1 MTWKNNPL
9 TGFSNTRPV
18 IFFVAATYLWTWAF
32 WVSALHLFTEPQ
44 GLKLALF
51 LIGGFGPAL
60 AGVLTLRLRTG
71 DRDTGAMKPAGFLVG
86 AALASAALLMF
97 RFDIFGVSSTS
108 LSGILEFPA
117 DSPLY
122 VFGLM
127 GVVVMAS
134 GFVFASIQSRDPRLR
149 TYFACLM
156 PDRRA
161 LALAIPVLLFFPVL
175 LISSNAL
182 ADLLGMSYDQP
193 KYLARPMSLWL
204 PLMFVKLFTV
214 AMLTGGN
221 EEHGW
226 RGVMLPLMQKTM
238 SPLVA
243 TLIIVVVWESWHLPL
258 VFAGIYGEGS
268 PMAILGIRILGMI
281 PFAFLLTII
290 YNGSRGSIFLCIV
303 FHACIN
309 SQINLFGGSLL
320 ANAIGLVLV
329 IVLIV
334 VYRMWWRNSGY
345 LPVRQQ

>member
-1 MTWKNNPL
+1 MTWKDNPM
-9 TGFSNTRPV
+9 TGFANTRPV
-18 IFFVAATYLWTWAF
+18 IFFVTVTYLWTWVF
-32 WVSALHLFTEPQ
+32 WVCALHLFSEPQ

-60 AGVLTLRLRTG
+60 AGVLTLRLHTG
-71 DRDTGAMKPAGFLVG
+71 DRDAGTMKPAGFIVG
-86 AALASAALLMF
+86 ASLAIAALVMF
-97 RFDIFGVSSTS
+97 RFDVFGVSSIS
-108 LSGILEFPA
+108 PSGLLEFPA
-117 DSPLY
+117 DSPFY

-134 GFVFASIQSRDPRLR
+134 GFVFASIQSRDSRLR
-149 TYFACLM
+149 SYFSGLV
-156 PDRRA
+156 PDRRT
-161 LALAIPVLLFFPVL
+161 LVLAIPVLLFFPVL

-182 ADLLGMSYDQP
+182 ADMLGMSYDQP
-193 KYLARPMSLWL
+193 KYLAEPMSLWL

-243 TLIIVVVWESWHLPL
+243 TFIIVVVWESWHLPL
-258 VFAGIYGEGS
+258 VFAGIYGEGN
-268 PMAILGIRILGMI
+268 PLVILGVRILAMI
-281 PFAFLLTII
+281 PFAFLLTAI

-309 SQINLFGGSLL
+309 SQINLFGGSML
-320 ANAIGLVLV
+320 ANAVGLVLV

-334 VYRMWWRNSGY
+334 IYRMWRSNSGY
-345 LPVRQQ
+345 LPVSQQ